1 MMFFDNDFY
10 GIAVPILAQI
20 FAVIGL
26 IYLHSI
32 DKKDKEFSIGKLRK
46 ISERF
51 SSKNG
56 EGRGI

>member
-1 MMFFDNDFY
+1 MIFDNDFY
-10 GIAVPILAQI
+10 GIAAPILTQI

-46 ISERF
+46 ISARF
-51 SSKNG
+51 SSKYD